1 MVYWFQ
7 PCAII
12 DLTMG
17 NGAWAVVALQQG
29 LPYFGVALT
38 EAHHEEV
45 LARLKVKAGIAES
58 RPDECNA
65 NFAYG
70 AQLLFVEGKVV
81 FVTPPAAKVPTML
94 SSLDMEGA
102 GGGSAGASAKGG
114 VKKTKKDTKKANNDD
129 KLKNNDDKTRSRLA
143 WTGTT
148 TRTRAPLK

>member
-45 LARLKVKAGIAES
+45 LARLKVEARIAES

-70 AQLLFVEGKVV
+70 AQLLFLEGKKLLGRR
-81 FVTPPAAKVPTML
+81 PKVPTML

-102 GGGSAGASAKGG
+102 GGGSAGASAKRGA
-114 VKKTKKDTKKANNDD
+114 KKRKKYTSSSEDNDE
-129 KLKNNDDKTRSRLA
+129 DDKTKSPLS
-143 WTGTT
+143 WTGTR
-148 TRTRAPLK
+148 TRTRAPVK